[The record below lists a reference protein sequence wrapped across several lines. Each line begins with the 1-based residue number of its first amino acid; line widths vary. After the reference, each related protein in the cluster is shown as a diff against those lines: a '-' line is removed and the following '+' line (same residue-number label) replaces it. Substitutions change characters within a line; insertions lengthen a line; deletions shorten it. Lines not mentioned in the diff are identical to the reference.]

1 MHFLLFALGATV
13 LVLTAIDLVSTTLG
27 VSGAGPLT
35 GRLTHWIWQGC
46 LALHKVVRSHKML
59 SHIGP
64 GLLAFGVVVW
74 VTLVWSGWTLIFCSA
89 RDSILNAQTR
99 RPATVEQRAYY
110 VAAAMVTVG
119 NTEWVPNGPLWRGA
133 TVLAAG
139 SGLGTVT
146 VAITY
151 LLEVVSAL
159 VMKRTFGAYISSL
172 GGTPSRIIARS
183 WDGEKLVGLEPHL
196 VELAQMMEM
205 LTQQHLAYPILHYFH
220 NKAAGGAATTRL
232 AALHETLLLLGGGMA
247 KELRPAAM
255 CIEPLRDAMRQS
267 AAIIAEEFIEP
278 ADQAPDP
285 PKLDILRDRNI
296 ATVDDAQF
304 RAAVANEEETRRA
317 LLGML
322 HNDGWKWADIYRNDK
337 ET

>member
-1 MHFLLFALGATV
+1 MHFLLFASGATL
-13 LVLTAIDLVSTTLG
+13 LVLTAVDLVSTTLG
-27 VSGAGPLT
+27 VSGAGPIS
-35 GRLTHWIWQGC
+35 GRVTHWIWKGC
-46 LALHKVVRSHKML
+46 LALHKVVRSHTML

-64 GLLAFGVVVW
+64 GLLASGVIMW
-74 VTLVWSGWTLIFCSA
+74 VTLVWGGWTLIFCSA
-89 RDSILNAQTR
+89 PDSILGAQTR
-99 RPATVEQRAYY
+99 VPATVEQRGYY

-119 NTEWVPNGPLWRGA
+119 NTEWVPNGPLWRAA

-172 GGTPSRIIARS
+172 GGTPAGIIGRA
-183 WDGEKLVGLEPHL
+183 WDGERLVGLEPHL
-196 VELAQMMEM
+196 VELAQMVEM
-205 LTQQHLAYPILHYFH
+205 LTQQQLAYPILHYFH
-220 NKAAGGAATTRL
+220 SAATGTAATTRV
-232 AALHETLLLLGGGMA
+232 AALHETLLLLSEGLV

-255 CIEPLRDAMRQS
+255 CIEPLRAALRQA
-267 AAIIAEEFIEP
+267 AAIVAKEFIRP
-278 ADQAPDP
+278 ADQPPAPP
-285 PKLDILRDRNI
+285 TLAILRDRNI
-296 ATVDDAQF
+296 PAVEDGPFQT
-304 RAAVANEEETRRA
+304 AVAQEEKTRRS

-322 HNDGWKWADIYRNDK
+322 HNDGWKWEDIDRNDK